1 MVLTGA
7 AHERLWDVVTEAWN
21 KGVEEEGKYLSTIST
36 WRTSTCP
43 VRSWRRGD
51 GEIVRRPV
59 RDGATDKIEKR
70 NGFKGQVDHAFRP
83 GYGSILFFE
92 DQAVLDEF
100 SGKMPAYSAVRLSR
114 ASRYPPFSPYFHHGM
129 FTARHSIPMLYEL
142 LSSMR

>member
-1 MVLTGA
+1 M
-7 AHERLWDVVTEAWN
+7 
-21 KGVEEEGKYLSTIST
+21 
-36 WRTSTCP
+36 
-43 VRSWRRGD
+43 RR
-51 GEIVRRPV
+51 RV

-100 SGKMPAYSAVRLSR
+100 SGKMPAYSAVRSSR
-114 ASRYPPFSPYFHHGM
+114 ASRYPPFSPYFQGM
-129 FTARHSIPMLYEL
+129 STARNSVPMLYEL